1 MQINKL
7 ESSFWNVSLLVLW
20 KPQKRLTQKK
30 WLWSW
35 KSGPV
40 CELPFPF
47 QHSILRSSLDC
58 ARWDGSWAFNDCT
71 IRSRSSRGP
80 WVAQLVKGATV
91 DIGSGCDLAVMR
103 SCHVLGSVLS
113 VEPAWDSL
121 SPSLYS
127 SPTCVC
133 AHARTPFL
141 KINKL

>member
-1 MQINKL
+1 M
-7 ESSFWNVSLLVLW
+7 
-20 KPQKRLTQKK
+20 
-30 WLWSW
+30 
-35 KSGPV
+35 
-40 CELPFPF
+40 
-47 QHSILRSSLDC
+47 
-58 ARWDGSWAFNDCT
+58 
-71 IRSRSSRGP
+71 
-80 WVAQLVKGATV
+80 AQLVKGATV

-103 SCHVLGSVLS
+103 SSPVLGSVLS